1 MKIKIILFS
10 FVVLLL
16 ETFVTRCKS
25 SMVTVNYVSDGEIV
39 SVPTKIT
46 PELLK
51 PNFVGWYLLDVIQ
64 DDKLNADNEDSL
76 KVNFNAAILK
86 SDEYHAIRKYAAK
99 IEFEKGIILI
109 PGHQK
114 EFESKTRYETIY
126 TYDYREENLILQLK
140 KVIN

>member
-1 MKIKIILFS
+1 M
-10 FVVLLL
+10 LLL
-16 ETFVTRCKS
+16 ETFVTWCKS
-25 SMVTVNYVSDGEIV
+25 RMVTVNYVSDGEIV

-86 SDEYHAIRKYAAK
+86 SDGYHAIRKYVAK

-109 PGHQK
+109 LGHQK